1 MRRDEEDKHYAERQ
15 QRRIVDA
22 LRSRIK
28 HLEPPVVLSDTWEQ
42 VRARI
47 EKTEEYRLLG
57 TDDLRRSAYEKFM
70 RRLKEKEE
78 HDREFGRRDQH
89 ERDYD
94 HRNGYARDRRYKTR
108 SPEPDA
114 YEADRR
120 KAQADRERQYRKSS
134 VTGLSP
140 PHRRYRDERDRYE
153 RRSSKQGSLSHYDH
167 ERRERDAER
176 ERLYISRADPREKA
190 SELDYGDSK
199 PITSRRRRDSDGES
213 LGAKRDSKVS
223 LRIETGPMGIVTN
236 ASIQRS
242 RKNRDSR
249 ERTSSPSNQQL
260 KVPQQLDTAQ
270 DSTMGMRSGSE
281 EGEIEED

>member
-1 MRRDEEDKHYAERQ
+1 MKRDEEEKHYAERQ

-28 HLEPPVVLSDTWEQ
+28 HLEPPIVLSDTWEQ

-47 EKTEEYRLLG
+47 EKYEEYRLLS
-57 TDDLRRSAYEKFM
+57 TDDLRRSAYEKVI

-78 HDREFGRRDQH
+78 NDRDFGRRDQY
-89 ERDYD
+89 EREYD
-94 HRNGYARDRRYKTR
+94 HRNGYSRDKRYKTR
-108 SPEPDA
+108 SPELDA

-140 PHRRYRDERDRYE
+140 PHRKYRDERDRYE

-199 PITSRRRRDSDGES
+199 PITTRRRRDSDGES
-213 LGAKRDSKVS
+213 VGTKRENKVS
-223 LRIETGPMGIVTN
+223 
-236 ASIQRS
+236 
-242 RKNRDSR
+242 
-249 ERTSSPSNQQL
+249 
-260 KVPQQLDTAQ
+260 
-270 DSTMGMRSGSE
+270 
-281 EGEIEED
+281 